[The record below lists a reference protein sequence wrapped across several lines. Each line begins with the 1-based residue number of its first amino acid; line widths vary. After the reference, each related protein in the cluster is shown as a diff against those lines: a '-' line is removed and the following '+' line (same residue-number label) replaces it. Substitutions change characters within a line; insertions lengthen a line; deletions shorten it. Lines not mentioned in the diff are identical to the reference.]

1 MWGGCS
7 PASWRM
13 YSPRSV
19 STAWMPCASRASLM
33 AISSRR
39 HRLRL
44 GYELGSPGQAD
55 LDDRR
60 SRLLVGCASPDVSAP
75 SLDVRLELVEIA
87 RKVVNHAR
95 PGAAALFAETLDVVD
110 LGPGIDADLPQQSGG
125 RVEGLLKVGISEISA
140 GSVPESS
147 SWSVQPTHDP
157 RLGRARLR
165 CAQLAA
171 SS

>member
-1 MWGGCS
+1 MRFQGLVDSNLLRG
-7 PASWRM
+7 
-13 YSPRSV
+13 
-19 STAWMPCASRASLM
+19 
-33 AISSRR
+33 

-60 SRLLVGCASPDVSAP
+60 SRLLVGCAAPDVSAP
-75 SLDVRLELVEIA
+75 SLNVRLELVEIT
-87 RKVVNHAR
+87 RKILDHAR
-95 PGAAALFAETLDVVD
+95 PGAAALFAETLDVLD
-110 LGPGIDADLPQQSGG
+110 LVPCIDADLTQQSGG
-125 RVEGLLKVGISEISA
+125 RVEGALKVGISKISA

-147 SWSVQPTHDP
+147 SWTVKPTHDP